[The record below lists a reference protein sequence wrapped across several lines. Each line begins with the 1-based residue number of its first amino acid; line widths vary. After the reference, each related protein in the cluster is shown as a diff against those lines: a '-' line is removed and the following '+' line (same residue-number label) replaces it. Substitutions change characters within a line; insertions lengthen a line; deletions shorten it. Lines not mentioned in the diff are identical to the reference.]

1 MNLNEDVFPMAFR
14 VKERFSVGIPSS
26 ECNVISEDT
35 ELIMYCTL
43 LKSLASFTVQIM
55 YMFTGM

>member
-1 MNLNEDVFPMAFR
+1 MNLNEDIFPTALR

-26 ECNVISEDT
+26 ECNVISEVT

-43 LKSLASFTVQIM
+43 LKSLAPLIVQIM
-55 YMFTGM
+55 YMFTGK